1 MTRGLKILIILVSIG
16 MLAGIVLALALP
28 GGKEESKAQ
37 SEGQEVVQEAT
48 AGEGNQGQ
56 SETGAQENA
65 AGGANQTGNSAA
77 QGGSPSVT
85 INPNQG
91 GGGAPGLTVNFPDPV
106 GGGEQKPPDGYSDL
120 YGQWIAELT
129 GSSYG
134 LKNCYLSLESNGN
147 ISAPDNYLSVFEIVT
162 SQFKWQS
169 GSPDFAAEVQA
180 VLKLGNQNQI
190 PLKIELTGQVSES
203 LDNIQ
208 GTFSAVPQN
217 ETFAAYAQQ
226 GNFTLHR

>member
-16 MLAGIVLALALP
+16 MLIGIVLALALP

-56 SETGAQENA
+56 SETGAQEN
-65 AGGANQTGNSAA
+65 NSAA

-120 YGQWIAELT
+120 YGQWIAEMT

-134 LKNCYLSLESNGN
+134 LKNCYLSLESNGS
-147 ISAPDNYLSVFEIVT
+147 ISAPDNYRSVFEVVT

-217 ETFAAYAQQ
+217 ETFAAYTQQ